1 MRQESIHLILT
12 EETKF
17 AGKLAWRFSV
27 FMSSL
32 LKNRSNFVYVPAY
45 EPQFYSH

>member
-1 MRQESIHLILT
+1 MWQESVHLVLT

-32 LKNRSNFVYVPAY
+32 LKNRSIFVYAPTY
-45 EPQFYSH
+45 EPFYSH